1 MSWHI
6 EDPSTYELARALAE
20 RRSIPLTQAVH
31 DALHEALLQD
41 EEETRRTLDRLN
53 EISRHCARLP
63 VLDDSPVEE
72 LLDYDERG
80 LPR

>member
-6 EDPSTYELARALAE
+6 EDPSTSELARALAE

-31 DALHEALLQD
+31 DALHEALLRD
-41 EEETRRTLDRLN
+41 EEETRRTLERLN
-53 EISRHCARLP
+53 DIAHHCAHLP
-63 VLDDSPVEE
+63 VRDDRPAED
-72 LLDYDERG
+72 LLGYDERG